1 MKSVLILILIPLM
14 MMMMMMMMM
23 IIIIIII
30 IMPITIVINT
40 NIAKSCM
47 IQFFLLFRSQSD
59 FKRKVCLKHEHLV
72 ASSVSGVIFFIRKVK
87 LFKFFTKIFQRWLLL
102 TAWYVQQRVEEPSPN
117 WIPIPA
123 IFFKERIHNQNKDE
137 ATTRQEKNSPR
148 NECSQMIG

>member
-1 MKSVLILILIPLM
+1 MMKSVLILILIPLM
-14 MMMMMMMMM
+14 MMMMMM
-23 IIIIIII
+23 IIIMI

>member
-14 MMMMMMMMM
+14 MMMMM
-23 IIIIIII
+23 IIIIMI

>member
-14 MMMMMMMMM
+14 MMMMMM
-23 IIIIIII
+23 IIIMI

>member
-1 MKSVLILILIPLM
+1 MMKSVLILILIPLM
-14 MMMMMMMMM
+14 MMMMM
-23 IIIIIII
+23 II

-87 LFKFFTKIFQRWLLL
+87 LFKFLTKIFQRWLLL
-102 TAWYVQQRVEEPSPN
+102 TARYVQQRVEEPSPN

>member
-14 MMMMMMMMM
+14 MMMMMM
-23 IIIIIII
+23 IIIMI

-123 IFFKERIHNQNKDE
+123 IFFKERIHNQNKDK

>member
-1 MKSVLILILIPLM
+1 MIKSVLILILIPLM
-14 MMMMMMMMM
+14 MMMMM
-23 IIIIIII
+23 IIIMI

>member
-14 MMMMMMMMM
+14 MMMMIMIM
-23 IIIIIII
+23 IITII

-72 ASSVSGVIFFIRKVK
+72 ASSVPGVIFFIRKVK
-87 LFKFFTKIFQRWLLL
+87 LFKFLTKIFQRWLLL

>member
-1 MKSVLILILIPLM
+1 MMKSVLILILIPLM
-14 MMMMMMMMM
+14 MMMMM
-23 IIIIIII
+23 IIIMI

>member
-1 MKSVLILILIPLM
+1 MMKSVLILILIPLM
-14 MMMMMMMMM
+14 MMMMMM
-23 IIIIIII
+23 IIII
-30 IMPITIVINT
+30 IMLMLITIVINT

>member
-1 MKSVLILILIPLM
+1 MMKSVLILILIPLM
-14 MMMMMMMMM
+14 MMMMM
-23 IIIIIII
+23 IIIMI

-137 ATTRQEKNSPR
+137 ATTRQEKNSTR

>member
-1 MKSVLILILIPLM
+1 MMKSVLILILIPLM
-14 MMMMMMMMM
+14 MMMMM
-23 IIIIIII
+23 IIIMI

-123 IFFKERIHNQNKDE
+123 IFFKERIHNQNKDK
-137 ATTRQEKNSPR
+137 ATTRQEKNSPP

>member
-14 MMMMMMMMM
+14 MMMMM
-23 IIIIIII
+23 IIIMI
-30 IMPITIVINT
+30 IMPITIIINT

>member
-1 MKSVLILILIPLM
+1 MMKSVLILILIPLM
-14 MMMMMMMMM
+14 MMMMM
-23 IIIIIII
+23 IIIMI

-87 LFKFFTKIFQRWLLL
+87 LFKFLTKVFQRWLLL

>member
-1 MKSVLILILIPLM
+1 MMKSVLILILIPLM
-14 MMMMMMMMM
+14 MMMMM
-23 IIIIIII
+23 IIIMI

-123 IFFKERIHNQNKDE
+123 IFFKERIHNQNKVE

>member
-1 MKSVLILILIPLM
+1 MMKSVLILILIPLM
-14 MMMMMMMMM
+14 MMMMM
-23 IIIIIII
+23 IIIMI
-30 IMPITIVINT
+30 IMPITIIINT
-40 NIAKSCM
+40 NIAKSYM

-72 ASSVSGVIFFIRKVK
+72 ASSVSGVIFFIREVK

>member
-14 MMMMMMMMM
+14 MMMMM
-23 IIIIIII
+23 IIIMI

>member
-14 MMMMMMMMM
+14 MMMM
-23 IIIIIII
+23 IIIIII
-30 IMPITIVINT
+30 IMLITIVINT

-47 IQFFLLFRSQSD
+47 IQFFLLFRSQLD

-87 LFKFFTKIFQRWLLL
+87 LFKFLTKIFQRWLLL

>member
-14 MMMMMMMMM
+14 MMMIMMMMMMM
-23 IIIIIII
+23 IIIIIMIII

-47 IQFFLLFRSQSD
+47 IQFFLL

>member
-14 MMMMMMMMM
+14 MMMMM
-23 IIIIIII
+23 IIIMI

-123 IFFKERIHNQNKDE
+123 IFFKERIHNHNKDE

>member
-1 MKSVLILILIPLM
+1 MMKSVLILILILIPLIM
-14 MMMMMMMMM
+14 MMMMMTMMMM
-23 IIIIIII
+23 II
-30 IMPITIVINT
+30 MTITIVINT

-47 IQFFLLFRSQSD
+47 IQFFLSFRSQSD

-137 ATTRQEKNSPR
+137 AATRQEKNSLR
-148 NECSQMIG
+148 NECS

>member
-14 MMMMMMMMM
+14 MMMMM
-23 IIIIIII
+23 IIIMI

-87 LFKFFTKIFQRWLLL
+87 LFKFLTKIFQRWLLL

-137 ATTRQEKNSPR
+137 ATTCQEKNSPR

>member
-1 MKSVLILILIPLM
+1 MMKSVLILILIPLM
-14 MMMMMMMMM
+14 MMMMM
-23 IIIIIII
+23 IIIMI

-87 LFKFFTKIFQRWLLL
+87 LFKFLTKIFQRWLLL
-102 TAWYVQQRVEEPSPN
+102 TARYVQQRVEEPSPN

>member
-14 MMMMMMMMM
+14 MMMMM
-23 IIIIIII
+23 IIIMI

-87 LFKFFTKIFQRWLLL
+87 LFKFLTKIFQRWLPL

>member
-14 MMMMMMMMM
+14 MMMM
-23 IIIIIII
+23 IIIITII

-87 LFKFFTKIFQRWLLL
+87 LFKFLTKIFQRWLLL

>member
-1 MKSVLILILIPLM
+1 MKSVLILILIPLT
-14 MMMMMMMMM
+14 MMMM
-23 IIIIIII
+23 IIIITII

>member
-1 MKSVLILILIPLM
+1 MMKSVLILILIPLM
-14 MMMMMMMMM
+14 MMVMM
-23 IIIIIII
+23 II

>member
-14 MMMMMMMMM
+14 MMMMM
-23 IIIIIII
+23 IIIMI

-87 LFKFFTKIFQRWLLL
+87 LFKFLTKIFQRWLLL

>member
-1 MKSVLILILIPLM
+1 MMKSVLILILIPLM
-14 MMMMMMMMM
+14 MMMMM
-23 IIIIIII
+23 IIIMI
-30 IMPITIVINT
+30 IMPITIIINT